1 MIIKPVNFQGNRPNA
16 TGNRWTTGILVTCS
30 RRSITK
36 TSLFFNFCKLS
47 SPDQN
52 LYFLRTGTTTSNN
65 YRFSM
70 VCNNYCSHAWNRQK
84 LRSQKF
90 QKDIDQFSLI
100 DGFPRCRCPDYIF
113 KVAFMSWKCSKRR
126 TQGTATDAD
135 KHTRIKGSPWPHVH
149 TYCCKIVEYCG

>member
-1 MIIKPVNFQGNRPNA
+1 MNFQGNRPNA

-65 YRFSM
+65 YRFSL

-100 DGFPRCRCPDYIF
+100 DGFPRCRFPDCIF

-126 TQGTATDAD
+126 TLNKAQQLTLTN
-135 KHTRIKGSPWPHVH
+135 IL
-149 TYCCKIVEYCG
+149 E